1 MDEPNH
7 DMTEDPKEGRRTFWS
22 VSYRSRGRKAAAV
35 ATLAVAV
42 EHS

>member
-22 VSYRSRGRKAAAV
+22 VSYRSRGREAAAV